1 MKRKICFIL
10 LLVLSICLVGC
21 DKASEGSSNDFK
33 NPEISSTIETS
44 QKIYYTVN
52 ISLKTDDVNE
62 TVNSLFSKV
71 NELNGYMANSN
82 ITNDGSSSVVF
93 RVPTKDL
100 FTFLNYIESDGN
112 EIVNKTINTNDITS
126 NYNRVE
132 ARLEVLK
139 ASKSS
144 YLNMLE
150 KANNV
155 NEIISIQNKIE
166 DLETEILELEMK
178 KASYDNLLDYSTIT
192 INLNYEDS
200 SYFKDYL
207 SYLIGLCEVLFTIFI
222 YTMPF
227 GLIALGVIII
237 IKVIKKKNN
246 KERINNGNENK
257 GL

>member
-1 MKRKICFIL
+1 MKRKLCFIL
-10 LLVLSICLVGC
+10 LLMLFICLVGC
-21 DKASEGSSNDFK
+21 SKASEGISNDFK

-71 NELNGYMANSN
+71 DELNGYMANSS

-139 ASKSS
+139 TSKSS

-222 YTMPF
+222 YTLPF
-227 GLIALGVIII
+227 GLIALVVIII

-246 KERINNGNENK
+246 KERINNENEN
-257 GL
+257 

>member
-1 MKRKICFIL
+1 MKRKLCFVL
-10 LLVLSICLVGC
+10 LFMLSICLVGC
-21 DKASEGSSNDFK
+21 GKASDSGVSNDFK
-33 NPEISSTIETS
+33 NPEISFTIETS

-71 NELNGYMANSN
+71 DELNGYMANSS
-82 ITNDGSSSVVF
+82 ITNDGCSSVVF

-207 SYLIGLCEVLFTIFI
+207 SYLIGLCEALFTIFI
-222 YTMPF
+222 YTLPF
-227 GLIALGVIII
+227 GLIALVVIII

-246 KERINNGNENK
+246 KGKINNENEN
-257 GL
+257 

>member
-1 MKRKICFIL
+1 MKRKLCFVL
-10 LLVLSICLVGC
+10 LFMLSICLVGC
-21 DKASEGSSNDFK
+21 GKASDSGVSNDFK
-33 NPEISSTIETS
+33 NPEISFTIETS

-71 NELNGYMANSN
+71 DELNGYMANSS

-207 SYLIGLCEVLFTIFI
+207 SYLIGLCEALFTIFI
-222 YTMPF
+222 YTLPF
-227 GLIALGVIII
+227 GLIALVVIII

-246 KERINNGNENK
+246 KGKINNENEN
-257 GL
+257 